1 MRRLLV
7 LSCAA
12 VLALSACSGDGGGGD
27 AGSDGG
33 TSPSPSTTSVPI
45 PVADVSGPIEGGV
58 HGRPFGT
65 ALSVEPADYDY
76 VEEEYLLSG
85 DARTY
90 GPAEGTT
97 LTADGEWDAVE
108 TGSMPYT
115 TRMLVRRP
123 VDPADFN
130 GTVVVVWLNTSA
142 GFEIGDYGDPSL
154 LERGYVQ
161 VYVSAQVDGHEGL
174 LFNGAPG
181 LVPGLV
187 EWDPE
192 RYGSLDLPSND
203 AAFDVFTQAAATV
216 GPDRNGD
223 VDPLE
228 GFDVEQV
235 IAHGASQSAAWLL
248 TYFDAVHPLVGLFDG
263 FLPAAHFGSA
273 SPLAE
278 GIDPPEHVQFRSDSD
293 TPVLV
298 MNTENEAAAYAP
310 SRQPDT
316 ETFRLWEYTGLNHT
330 GGIPGEETLIALSQR
345 EFGLEYPPPAS
356 CDRPLSSVEG
366 RYIYAAA
373 TVAIDNWVRTG
384 EAPTPG
390 ERIAIVDGEVARDEH
405 GIAVGGIRI
414 PPVAVPTSTLGAP
427 NGERADTQ
435 CFLQGYELPFDAATV
450 AELYPDRE
458 QYLDEVQ
465 AVGDELVERGHL
477 LPESARAE
485 LDRAADNPAVR

>member
-1 MRRLLV
+1 MRRWLV
-7 LSCAA
+7 VAGAA
-12 VLALSACSGDGGGGD
+12 VLALSACSGDDSGDDGD
-27 AGSDGG
+27 ASSD
-33 TSPSPSTTSVPI
+33 TPSTTSVPI
-45 PVADVSGPIEGGV
+45 PVADVSGPVEGGV
-58 HGRPFGT
+58 QGRPFGT
-65 ALSVEPADYDY
+65 ALSVDLADYDY

-97 LTADGEWDAVE
+97 LTADGEWDVVE
-108 TGSMPYT
+108 TGAVPYT

-123 VDPADFN
+123 VDPDDFN
-130 GTVVVVWLNTSA
+130 GTVMVVWLNTSA

-154 LERGYVQ
+154 HERGYVQ
-161 VYVSAQVDGHEGL
+161 VYVSALVDGHEGL
-174 LFNGAPG
+174 LFNGSPG
-181 LVPGLV
+181 FVPGLI

-203 AAFDVFTQAAATV
+203 AAFDVYTQAAAAV
-216 GPDRNGD
+216 GPDRRGE

-228 GFDVEQV
+228 GFDVEHV
-235 IAHGASQSAAWLL
+235 IAHGGSQSAAWLL
-248 TYFDAVHPLVGLFDG
+248 TYFNAVHPLVGLFDA
-263 FLPAAHFGSA
+263 FLPATHFGTGR
-273 SPLAE
+273 PLAE
-278 GIDPPEHVQFRSDSD
+278 GIDPPEPVQFRSDSD
-293 TPVLV
+293 TPLLV

-330 GGIPGEETLIALSQR
+330 GGIPGEERLIGLSQR
-345 EFGLEYPPPAS
+345 DFGLEFPPPAS

-373 TVAIDNWVRTG
+373 TVAVDNWVRTG
-384 EAPTPG
+384 EPPTPG
-390 ERIAIVDGEVARDEH
+390 ERISIVGGDVERDEH

-427 NGERADTQ
+427 NGERTDTQ

-450 AELYPDRE
+450 AELHPDRE
-458 QYLDEVQ
+458 QYLDDVQ

-477 LPESARAE
+477 LPESAGEE